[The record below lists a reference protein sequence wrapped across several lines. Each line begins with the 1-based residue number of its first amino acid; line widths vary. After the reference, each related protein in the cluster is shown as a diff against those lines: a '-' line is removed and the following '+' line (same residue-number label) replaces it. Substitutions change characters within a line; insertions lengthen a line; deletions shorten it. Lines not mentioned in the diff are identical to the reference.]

1 MTSNVRALRPEDD
14 LTAQTRRLRAFLG
27 MPDDEP
33 TELTFFV
40 QGRIWLAQVTN
51 LEHHVRA
58 LRKAEQIR
66 GFNGAYQLV
75 NGPLVPELFA
85 RYEPNAIDRAWNGRA
100 NDANILGLRAV
111 FLDCDPKRIKGISAT
126 DAEKAAAYE
135 VTMAVRELLKAT
147 VGDDAI
153 GMGDSGNGYF
163 LLVAVEPIVPTAE
176 TTKRIGALLALL
188 QRKFG
193 TDMVKID
200 GAVMNP
206 ARLMPA
212 PGTWKRKGFSTKDR
226 PHRKTSFECSSYP
239 KRVPLEA
246 IA

>member
-1 MTSNVRALRPEDD
+1 MTHLRAVEKPDELM
-14 LTAQTRRLRAFLG
+14 AQTRRVRRFLG
-27 MPDDEP
+27 MPDDEA

-40 QGRIWLAQVTN
+40 QGRIWLAQVTS

-58 LRKAEQIR
+58 LRKAEGIR

-75 NGPLVPELFA
+75 NGPLVSELFA

-100 NDANILGLRAV
+100 NDGNILGLRAV

-126 DAEKAAAYE
+126 DAEKSAARE
-135 VTMAVRELLKAT
+135 VTLAVRELLAQS
-147 VGDDAI
+147 VGADAI

-163 LLVAVEPIVPTAE
+163 LLVALEPTVPTAE

-193 TDMVKID
+193 TETVKID
-200 GAVMNP
+200 GAVANP

-226 PHRKTSFECSSYP
+226 PHRMTSFECSDSP
-239 KRVPLEA
+239 ARVPLES